1 MAFNKKPTP
10 GQLQPEQQQ
19 TLNKVSVDQLLYRQI
34 ERVNMAASG
43 QEGGNFEGCVD
54 QLFKM
59 VPNVVK
65 QAIVKRV
72 KEYRISTD
80 KLVFKYNCGV
90 PMGTIEHP
98 VRDKYGSIYSPIMER
113 SEFIDYHLLC
123 NIILEECENFGVT
136 WRYDRITLEQGR
148 VDAEPVRIPPQTIE
162 IVRQKITELM
172 DADANTGEKYTYYDL
187 IQILMP
193 TEIPQTPEHDPALL
207 EAELIDENEEM
218 GLEENI
224 N

>member
-1 MAFNKKPTP
+1 MSFKKPTL
-10 GQLQPEQQQ
+10 GQSQPEQQQ

-43 QEGGNFEGCVD
+43 QEGGNFDGCVD
-54 QLFKM
+54 QLFQM
-59 VPNVVK
+59 VPNIVRRAVV
-65 QAIVKRV
+65 QRV
-72 KEYRISTD
+72 KEYKIKTD
-80 KLVFKYNCGV
+80 KPVFKYNAGV
-90 PMGTIEHP
+90 PMGTIGHP
-98 VRDKYGSIYSPIMER
+98 VRLPNGDIWSPIMETT
-113 SEFIDYHLLC
+113 EFIDYHMLC

-148 VDAEPVRIPPQTIE
+148 IDAEPVRIPPQTIE
-162 IVRQKITELM
+162 MIKQKIAELM

-187 IQILMP
+187 IQTLMP

-207 EAELIDENEEM
+207 EAELIDEDEEM